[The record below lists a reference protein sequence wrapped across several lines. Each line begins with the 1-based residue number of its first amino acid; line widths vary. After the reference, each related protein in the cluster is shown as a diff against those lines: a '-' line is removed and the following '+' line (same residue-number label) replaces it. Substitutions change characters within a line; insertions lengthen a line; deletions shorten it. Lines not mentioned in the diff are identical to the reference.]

1 MFTVN
6 SANKRQKTCSTVHQ
20 VSYIQK
26 AEHILQSM
34 QDTTKNIHPLQKNYG
49 MLSNND
55 MKYKMIVISECRNFY
70 NKDYI
75 HFAARAICPLR
86 LSQYINAV
94 IVCYKR

>member
-1 MFTVN
+1 MNHSSPGELYTL
-6 SANKRQKTCSTVHQ
+6 A
-20 VSYIQK
+20 QK

-55 MKYKMIVISECRNFY
+55 MKYKIIVISECRNFY

-75 HFAARAICPLR
+75 HFAARAICPLH

-94 IVCYKR
+94 IVCYMR